1 MRLRAPV
8 TEPCDAALVAGTPHA
23 TALRRMSQA
32 GGRLATAAVAR
43 MQETLPWFRDLPPEH
58 RAAVGLVVQDGID
71 SFVDWS
77 VAPGGREPSLVFRGA
92 PRELVRA
99 VTLQQV
105 VEAVRVAV
113 EVVEGAVP
121 DLAEPGEEQLL
132 REDVLRYSREIAFAA
147 AGVYANAA
155 EERGAWDA
163 RLEALLVDALLSG
176 EPEDALLSRAAAVGW
191 RQPEVVAVVIGPTP
205 AQEPEAVVD
214 QAHNVAHKAGLDV
227 LAGVHAER
235 LVIVAGGTLGP
246 LEMAGAL
253 LPVFGRGPVIAGPAV
268 AHLRHATGSALAA
281 LAGAAAVRAWP
292 GAPRPVPAD
301 ALLPERALAGD
312 DEARGRLVAE
322 TYKSLRHSGDAVME
336 TVATFLDLGGSIE
349 ATGRAMFLHA
359 NTVRYRLGKAAK
371 ATGLTPS
378 DARDAFTLRI
388 ALTLGRL
395 QGL

>member
-1 MRLRAPV
+1 M
-8 TEPCDAALVAGTPHA
+8 
-23 TALRRMSQA
+23 
-32 GGRLATAAVAR
+32 
-43 MQETLPWFRDLPPEH
+43 
-58 RAAVGLVVQDGID
+58 
-71 SFVDWS
+71 
-77 VAPGGREPSLVFRGA
+77 FRGA

-113 EVVEGAVP
+113 EVVEDAVP
-121 DLAEPGEEQLL
+121 ELADPGEEQLL

-147 AGVYANAA
+147 AGVYASAA

-214 QAHNVAHKAGLDV
+214 QAHDVARTAGLDV

-235 LVIVAGGTLGP
+235 LVLVAGGTSEP
-246 LEMAGAL
+246 VQMAGAL
-253 LPVFGRGPVIAGPAV
+253 LPVFGDGPVIVGPSV

-292 GAPRPVPAD
+292 RAPRPVPAD

-312 DEARGRLVAE
+312 DEARRRLVEE
-322 TYKSLRHSGDAVME
+322 TYNALRGAGDAVME
-336 TVATFLDLGGSIE
+336 TTATFLDLGGSIE

-378 DARDAFTLRI
+378 DARDAYTLRI

-395 QGL
+395 AGL